1 MDSNII
7 VVALAVLGF
16 GLVAGRLSR
25 APLTMPMLFT
35 AGGVLLGPVLGVLD
49 FGVDSSAVSVLA
61 EATLV
66 VVLFSDASRMDVRT
80 VLREHSLALR
90 LLGIGLP
97 LALLIGTGAGLLLLP
112 TLPVAACALLAT
124 ALAPTDAAL
133 GQAFVEDETVP
144 ARIRQTLNV
153 ESGLNDGLAV
163 PFLTVLLDV
172 ALRQTGSA
180 AGYALL
186 LGRLVG
192 VGVLIGVLVGGLGGA
207 ALQRFGGRY
216 GMVDA
221 AERLATVALAALA
234 YGGSELLGGNGFV
247 AAFTAGLVVGTTAR
261 ELLPRTQEFAETEGQ
276 LLTLLTFLLFGS
288 VITAD
293 ILSGLDLRVVLY
305 ALASLLLVRPL
316 AVLVSL
322 LGSGARPA
330 TVAFVAWA
338 GPRGLASIVYAVV
351 IAEATGV
358 PGADEV
364 FLVAGSPSWSAF
376 TCTGPVRPRR
386 VRGTARTCRASSRPG
401 QRGVRTPARVLPV
414 AATRITPPTVTPP
427 TITPRPVTPQPA
439 WSTVSSPTCRP
450 ACRAAHPDLP
460 GRLPRR
466 GAPGEALPD
475 TMTSAVADRAERA
488 VKEWERPSTPTIE
501 AIRDF

>member
-1 MDSNII
+1 MDSNIV

-35 AGGVLLGPVLGVLD
+35 AGGVVLGPVLGVLD
-49 FGVDSSAVSVLA
+49 FGVDSSAVSGLA

-66 VVLFSDASRMDVRT
+66 VVLFSDASRMDLRT

-112 TLPVAACALLAT
+112 ALPVAACALLAT

-192 VGVLIGVLVGGLGGA
+192 VGVLVGVLVGGLGGA
-207 ALQRFGGRY
+207 ALQRFAGRY

-221 AERLATVALAALA
+221 AQRLATVALAALA

-293 ILSGLDLRVVLY
+293 LVSGLDLRVVLY

-322 LGSGARPA
+322 RGSGAPPA
-330 TVAFVAWA
+330 TVAYVAWA

-358 PGADEV
+358 PGADEI
-364 FLVAGSPSWSAF
+364 FLVAGFTILVSIYLHGTSASAASARYGAYMSGVAAAAAAGGADAGSPAPGSGDSDVGAAGHPAGHSAA
-376 TCTGPVRPRR
+376 RMEHRR
-386 VRGTARTCRASSRPG
+386 VPH
-401 QRGVRTPARVLPV
+401 LP
-414 AATRITPPTVTPP
+414 TRL
-427 TITPRPVTPQPA
+427 
-439 WSTVSSPTCRP
+439 S
-450 ACRAAHPDLP
+450 
-460 GRLPRR
+460 GRLPDSRAALAR
-466 GAPGEALPD
+466 LREASDDPD
-475 TMTSAVADRAERA
+475 
-488 VKEWERPSTPTIE
+488 PT
-501 AIRDF
+501 R